1 MSGLLNFAY
10 RKLKNQL
17 EGNCENGNVGKSER
31 ILSVISGGFIL
42 GMGLKSVL
50 RSPLT
55 SMSGIGLGGMLI
67 YRGVTGHC
75 PVKETLEGEQPET
88 TVIEHRYFVK

>member
-1 MSGLLNFAY
+1 MNSLLNFAY
-10 RKLKNQL
+10 NKLKTQL

-42 GMGLKSVL
+42 GMGLKNVL

-67 YRGVTGHC
+67 YRGVTGNC
-75 PVKETLEGEQPET
+75 PVKEALEGKQPET